1 MLTIGVLI
9 WFIILLVIGVNVLGW
24 WCLPFAVT
32 GVLIA
37 IIQKHEE
44 KNKKPEKTAMDILK
58 EQQAKRMEEYWNTFH
73 MPTDPALICY
83 YEELVKEMG
92 EEEARKYWIEWSKP
106 SIYKRR

>member
-1 MLTIGVLI
+1 MVYHPSSDRGKR
-9 WFIILLVIGVNVLGW
+9 FRLVV
-24 WCLPFAVT
+24 FAVSRYR
-32 GVLIA
+32 VLIA

-58 EQQAKRMEEYWNTFH
+58 EQQARRMEEYYNTFH

>member
-1 MLTIGVLI
+1 MVYHPSSDRGKR
-9 WFIILLVIGVNVLGW
+9 FRLVV
-24 WCLPFAVT
+24 FAVSRYRGT
-32 GVLIA
+32 NSDNSKTRG
-37 IIQKHEE
+37 EE
-44 KNKKPEKTAMDILK
+44 QEAGKTAMDILK
-58 EQQAKRMEEYWNTFH
+58 EQQARRMEEYYNTFH

>member
-1 MLTIGVLI
+1 
-9 WFIILLVIGVNVLGW
+9 
-24 WCLPFAVT
+24 
-32 GVLIA
+32 
-37 IIQKHEE
+37 
-44 KNKKPEKTAMDILK
+44 MDILK
-58 EQQAKRMEEYWNTFH
+58 EQQARRMEEYYNTFH